1 MDLTEEIRA
10 MRTEL
15 TALRDHVTRLNN
27 PTEYLNP
34 KQLAAYLGLSVDVL
48 NDWRRERR
56 GPPFVQSSSRFV
68 RYRRA
73 DVDAWA
79 TEHLVEM

>member
-10 MRTEL
+10 MRKEL
-15 TALRDHVTRLNN
+15 TALRDHVTRLNT
-27 PTEYLNP
+27 PTEYLNT

-48 NDWRRERR
+48 TDWRRDRR

-68 RYRRA
+68 RYRRS

-79 TEHLVEM
+79 IENLVEM